1 MGELSIQDIKHGVT
15 ESVDSNT
22 TIKNT
27 AEDVSNESSDEEDLE
42 MDEWLHFFNIKL
54 EEAVKN
60 PSKLLERSFIQTIL
74 DPLQSMK
81 LSSEV
86 VIQIVNMLSLPFSSN
101 HKSQDSCEYIN
112 ILIELSVP
120 AKLLTKLQ
128 FLLEDE
134 ENDDVDCI
142 QSILS
147 LLLHLSLTEPKVAL
161 AIAENLDCSKM
172 FEKLVNLD
180 NETVLSDSLAL
191 LLVLTPV
198 VKNSDVLLN
207 DQQLMTI
214 INDQTDQNIAEKAL
228 LCLLQMKTTH
238 KNSITDIKLS
248 EAIYEQK
255 YLPLLQNLDR

>member
-1 MGELSIQDIKHGVT
+1 MG
-15 ESVDSNT
+15 
-22 TIKNT
+22 
-27 AEDVSNESSDEEDLE
+27 
-42 MDEWLHFFNIKL
+42 DEWLHFFNIKL

-86 VIQIVNMLSLPFSSN
+86 VNQIVNMLSLPFSSN
-101 HKSQDSCEYIN
+101 HKSQDSFEYIN
-112 ILIELSVP
+112 IIIELSVP
-120 AKLLTKLQ
+120 AKLLTKLK

-134 ENDDVDCI
+134 ENDDIDCI

-147 LLLHLSLTEPKVAL
+147 LLLHLSLKEPKVAL
-161 AIAENLDCSKM
+161 AIAKNLNCSRM

-180 NETVLSDSLAL
+180 NE
-191 LLVLTPV
+191 
-198 VKNSDVLLN
+198 
-207 DQQLMTI
+207 
-214 INDQTDQNIAEKAL
+214 TDQNIAEKAL

-238 KNSITDIKLS
+238 KNSTTDIKLS